1 MRRLLIVGCGDVAAR
16 MVALLRGRCRIYALT
31 RSPQRLDGLRAL
43 GVTLLRGDLDQPD
56 TIAPLAGLAH
66 DVVHL
71 APPPDRGARDT
82 RTAHL
87 IAALGRRGTLPRHFV
102 YISTSGVYGDCQGEL
117 VPETRPVR
125 PQTDRAR
132 RRADAERQLREWGR
146 RTGVRVSV
154 LRVPGI
160 YASDRLPLE
169 RLRRGTPA
177 LDAADDS
184 YVNHVHADDLA
195 RIVLAALSRGAA
207 GRIYN
212 AVDDAP
218 IRMGEYFDLVADR
231 FGLARPPRV
240 SRAAAGA
247 AIPASLLSFMSESRR
262 LVNRRLKEE
271 LRLRLRYPT
280 VREGIPAVPSRAV
293 DTPA

>member
-1 MRRLLIVGCGDVAAR
+1 M
-16 MVALLRGRCRIYALT
+16 MPLLRSRCRIYALT
-31 RSPQRLDGLRAL
+31 RDPQRLAVLRAL
-43 GVTLLRGDLDQPD
+43 GVTPLRGDLDDP
-56 TIAPLAGLAH
+56 PSLASLGGLAQ

-87 IAALGRRGTLPRHFV
+87 IAALGKRGRVPQHFV
-102 YISTSGVYGDCQGEL
+102 YVSTSGVYGDCGGDL

-132 RRADAERQLREWGR
+132 RRADAERQLRRWGR
-146 RTGVRVSV
+146 RTGVRVSI

-160 YASDRLPLE
+160 YAADRLPLR
-169 RLRRGTPA
+169 RLTRGTPA
-177 LDAADDS
+177 LDEADDA

-195 RIVLAALSRGAA
+195 RIVVAALSRGSA
-207 GRIYN
+207 GRVYN
-212 AVDDAP
+212 AADDAP
-218 IRMGEYFDLVADR
+218 IRMGDYFDLVADR
-231 FGLARPPRV
+231 NGLARPPRV

-247 AIPASLLSFMSESRR
+247 AIPASLLSFMNESRR
-262 LVNRRLKEE
+262 LVNHRLKEE

-280 VREGIPAVPSRAV
+280 VRDGIPVSRETAARE
-293 DTPA
+293 PARDGIRQR